1 MCARWRHK
9 SSISLPAQIP
19 HTALFLNSHR
29 CLPREKEYDASSAD
43 AISRDFGCFV
53 YHRFGRFGSGLGHF
67 PRPLGPQQHGV
78 SFATKERPHV
88 RPTVAR

>member
-43 AISRDFGCFV
+43 AISRDFGSFD
-53 YHRFGRFGSGLGHF
+53 HRFGSFGSGIFLGRWA
-67 PRPLGPQQHGV
+67 P
-78 SFATKERPHV
+78 
-88 RPTVAR
+88 

>member
-29 CLPREKEYDASSAD
+29 CLPREKGYDASSAD
-43 AISRDFGCFV
+43 AIV
-53 YHRFGRFGSGLGHF
+53 GRFSVAF
-67 PRPLGPQQHGV
+67 S
-78 SFATKERPHV
+78 SFR
-88 RPTVAR
+88 